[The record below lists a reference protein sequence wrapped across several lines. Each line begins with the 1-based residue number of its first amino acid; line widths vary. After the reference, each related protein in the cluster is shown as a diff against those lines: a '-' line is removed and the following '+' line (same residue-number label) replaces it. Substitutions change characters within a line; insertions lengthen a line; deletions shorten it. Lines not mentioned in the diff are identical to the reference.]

1 MTKDGRRSWQA
12 QLTASNTPCL
22 LHESC
27 QSTSRSNG
35 VEIAEPSKNV
45 SKIWKAK
52 YNYNQPLQEVLFDD
66 ITWGGKPCREC
77 LNQAKFKRY
86 YELLEQDQL
95 ANPLLLHGRELWNG
109 GLRLRVAIEKG
120 YDGIDCVV
128 SDDHRV
134 PKKPYC

>member
-1 MTKDGRRSWQA
+1 MKS
-12 QLTASNTPCL
+12 LNL
-22 LHESC
+22 
-27 QSTSRSNG
+27 
-35 VEIAEPSKNV
+35 KNV

-95 ANPLLLHGRELWNG
+95 ANPLLLHGKELWNG
-109 GLRLRVAIEKG
+109 GLRLRVGIAKG
-120 YDGIDCVV
+120 YDGIDCIV
-128 SDDHRV
+128 SDDLEFLKSLTIKQQADAQNHFSYNALELLERIHV
-134 PKKPYC
+134 TENG